1 MNIYGP
7 YSGRLE
13 NSVGFFGMGWMYQG
27 LAIVA
32 GGVVD
37 FSLRAAEIW
46 GDPAEID
53 CLSDYF
59 KTKLEVGK
67 WGCLTLSPLSSLP
80 LGGYR
85 I

>member
-1 MNIYGP
+1 MDVPGFG
-7 YSGRLE
+7 YS
-13 NSVGFFGMGWMYQG
+13 
-27 LAIVA
+27 

-37 FSLRAAEIW
+37 FSLQAAEIW
-46 GDPAEID
+46 GDAAEID

-67 WGCLTLSPLSSLP
+67 WGCLALSPLSSLP